1 MADQTKATKALVQ
14 EFSDQLA
21 EEIDTVLHKKLDGLM
36 SVQFEQLRKAID
48 EQNKLLTMILE
59 GFNEDRKD
67 ISQTRVEQAGIRQ
80 TLFEL
85 LEASSRQTKVITGK
99 VTFEVEKLIDTIPD
113 RAREGIQKYAERKH
127 PDIEPKQKKR
137 SWNPLKLFQKK

>member
-1 MADQTKATKALVQ
+1 MADQTKIETQ
-14 EFSDQLA
+14 
-21 EEIDTVLHKKLDGLM
+21 ID
-36 SVQFEQLRKAID
+36 ELRKAIN
-48 EQNKLLTMILE
+48 EQNKLLTMIFE

-99 VTFEVEKLIDTIPD
+99 VTFEVEKLIDTIPE
-113 RAREGIQKYAERKH
+113 RAREGIQKYAEKRQ
-127 PDIEPKQKKR
+127 PDIEPKEKKR
-137 SWNPLKLFQKK
+137 SWNPLKLFRKK